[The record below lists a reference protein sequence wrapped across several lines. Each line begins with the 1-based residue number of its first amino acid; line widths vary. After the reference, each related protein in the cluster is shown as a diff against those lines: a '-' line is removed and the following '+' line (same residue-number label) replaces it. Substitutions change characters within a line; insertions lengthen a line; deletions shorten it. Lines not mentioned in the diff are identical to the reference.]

1 MVHMTNWEIIAID
14 DGNKVLTIR
23 KFRKDGK
30 MPFKIGSKLILKT
43 NGFFSKERYGQIE
56 ILDAEIKPLSKMTL
70 KDARNGGYNTI
81 QEYLDEQMEDFNSDC
96 DLSTEMIFYRF
107 KVLWMD
113 ADLVKQL
120 RKKAIPQTTNYDV
133 EII

>member
-1 MVHMTNWEIIAID
+1 MVHMTNWEIIVID
-14 DGNKVLTIR
+14 DGIKVLTIR

-56 ILDAEIKPLSKMTL
+56 ILDAEIKPLGKMTL
-70 KDARNGGYNTI
+70 EDAKNGGYNTI
-81 QEYLDEQMEDFNSDC
+81 QEYLDDQMGEFNSDC
-96 DLSTEMIFYRF
+96 DLNTEMIFYRF

-113 ADLVKQL
+113 AELVNQL
-120 RKKAIPQTTNYDV
+120 RNKAEN
-133 EII
+133 